1 MKKFLNVLMT
11 IILIIIIFSN
21 ISLAVIT
28 ESQIQEKQNE
38 QSEVSGSIKNIEE
51 KIEDVQEEKDE
62 TISEV
67 NNLTSQIDSYQDEI
81 DKLDSQI
88 SKLEEDINKAEIQI
102 KEDEEKYKA
111 QQELLNERLVALYEN
126 GEVSYLDVLLSANS
140 IIDFLSGYYLVSEI
154 TKYDNELLDEIESE
168 KQKIEAEKS
177 ELETNKSSLDTSKKT
192 KEAKEN
198 ALKVARQEKESKVG
212 ELSQTEKDLEKQ
224 LDELKA
230 HENSIKSQVQKLKEE
245 YDRQQ
250 SSSSSSS
257 GSSSG
262 NGTSSY
268 GFRWPLDS
276 VYITTPYKKPGS
288 WSAGYHTGIDLRA
301 SVGTSVYS
309 VGDGQVVEAGWAG
322 SYGYCVGIYHG
333 NNIYSLYAHASSIKV
348 SVGQKVTKG
357 QVIMLSGESGNA
369 FGPHLHFEIRTP
381 NYKYAN
387 NTNPLNYL
395 P

>member
-1 MKKFLNVLMT
+1 MKKFLNILIT
-11 IILIIIIFSN
+11 TILAIILLAN
-21 ISLAVIT
+21 MSLAVVT
-28 ESQIQEKQNE
+28 ESEIQEKQNE
-38 QSEVSGSIKNIEE
+38 QSNISGSIKNIEG
-51 KIEDVQEEKDE
+51 KIEDVEQEKNN

-67 NNLTSQIDSYQDEI
+67 NNLTNQIDNYQDEI
-81 DKLDSQI
+81 DELDVQI
-88 SKLEEDINKAEIQI
+88 SKLESDIQKAEIQI

-111 QQELLNERLVALYEN
+111 QQELLNERLVAIYEN

-154 TKYDNELLDEIESE
+154 TKYDNELLDKIENE

-177 ELETNKSSLDTSKKT
+177 ELEENKSSLDTSKKT

-198 ALKVARQEKESKVG
+198 ALKVARKEKENKVG

-245 YDRQQ
+245 YDRQLKSSA
-250 SSSSSSS
+250 SSSSS
-257 GSSSG
+257 

-268 GFRWPLDS
+268 GFRWPLANI
-276 VYITTPYKKPGS
+276 YITTPYKKPGS

-301 SVGTSVYS
+301 ADGTSVYS
-309 VGDGQVVEAGWAG
+309 VGDGQVIEAGWAG

-357 QVIMLSGESGNA
+357 QVIMLSGHSGNA

-381 NYKYAN
+381 YYKYAN